1 MSSLDDGMP
10 DTRRQ
15 AEMAVKWGLY
25 NKRRKE
31 NGELESESGPGSS
44 LEFTKLTRV
53 YLQDIVERYSIRSII
68 DVACGDWNW
77 MRHIMPLP
85 GVQSY
90 TGYDINGYACK
101 EMRVLHV
108 SVVKLQNPICIRCA

>member
-1 MSSLDDGMP
+1 
-10 DTRRQ
+10 
-15 AEMAVKWGLY
+15 MAVNWGLY

-101 EMRVLHV
+101 YMRVLHV
-108 SVVKLQNPICIRCA
+108 NVVKVHNHIRIRPHDSVHLSHM